1 MTSVYVYNFI
11 DSFACDVHI
20 LQAYYGGEVVCAEA
34 VSDEYD
40 PKELVCGACSNVA
53 AAQVSGE

>member
-1 MTSVYVYNFI
+1 M
-11 DSFACDVHI
+11 
-20 LQAYYGGEVVCAEA
+20 CAEG

-53 AAQVSGE
+53 AAQVSGKRKCERSKRGSEGVRGVRVGSKGRESRE

>member
-1 MTSVYVYNFI
+1 M
-11 DSFACDVHI
+11 
-20 LQAYYGGEVVCAEA
+20 CAEG

-53 AAQVSGE
+53 AAQVSGNGSVREVRGVRVRSVWREGGRESGK

>member
-1 MTSVYVYNFI
+1 M
-11 DSFACDVHI
+11 
-20 LQAYYGGEVVCAEA
+20 CAEA